1 MDNAGNSVARM
12 AKIKFMINYVT
23 TEVIMDIINDR
34 AIGVQE
40 AMKIFYN
47 SEVFNRLCDYETG
60 LYRESGGYVYE
71 LYKDEKKY
79 GRLVQMET

>member
-1 MDNAGNSVARM
+1 M
-12 AKIKFMINYVT
+12 AESKIKFMMNYVT
-23 TEVIMDIINDR
+23 TEVILGIMEDTGLTI
-34 AIGVQE
+34 QE

-47 SEVFNRLCDYETG
+47 SEVFDRLCDFETG

-79 GRLVQMET
+79 GRLVKTEI